1 MLKKIISNGIFLIGW
16 LPILLGQFPQVLT
29 PQPAGFP
36 TYGLPAPQV
45 PQNPLQALH
54 HQQRQRIQAQNQR
67 LIQEA
72 QQHSQRQRDQLAE
85 VRREIAALERKPISY
100 ALPSRMHVP
109 AAQLYRQAL
118 SELQAMLNGEAPIS
132 LKKAVFLVENA
143 FFEGQLAYEDY
154 DAHIQRLVHIASQQ
168 FERQRLDPADPLARK
183 LVLQQLMCDTLSYRA
198 AGKEADAIHI
208 PFGYDFEDIFG
219 REDWSKM
226 FVSKLLATGEGQC
239 HSLPLLYLI
248 LAEEM
253 GVDAY
258 LAFSP
263 EHSYV
268 RFQDERGNWYNLELT
283 NRRLSSDAW
292 ILGSGFVRSEA
303 IRSRIYL
310 DTLGT
315 RRVLAQCLVDL
326 AQGYAYKSGPD
337 AFMLDCAETTLA
349 EHPQNIH
356 AQMLRSDYYTLLFE
370 HVANQL
376 GRPPWEQLQ
385 NHPRAWELFQ
395 RRNAYY
401 RLVDELGYQPIPEE
415 AYQAWRK
422 SVEAE
427 KEKQARENPWR
438 TLNLSDK

>member
-1 MLKKIISNGIFLIGW
+1 ML
-16 LPILLGQFPQVLT
+16 
-29 PQPAGFP
+29 AGD
-36 TYGLPAPQV
+36 
-45 PQNPLQALH
+45 
-54 HQQRQRIQAQNQR
+54 
-67 LIQEA
+67 E
-72 QQHSQRQRDQLAE
+72 
-85 VRREIAALERKPISY
+85 
-100 ALPSRMHVP
+100 
-109 AAQLYRQAL
+109 
-118 SELQAMLNGEAPIS
+118 PIS

-143 FFEGQLAYEDY
+143 FFEGQLKYEDY

-168 FERQRLDPADPLARK
+168 FERQRLDPADLLARK

-198 AGKEADAIHI
+198 AGKEADAVHA
-208 PFGYDFEDIFG
+208 PFDYDFEDIFG
-219 REDWSKM
+219 REDWTQM

-253 GVDAY
+253 DVDAY

-268 RFQDERGNWYNLELT
+268 RFQDERANWYNLELT

-292 ILGSGFVRSEA
+292 VLGSGFVRAEA

-315 RRVLAQCLVDL
+315 RRVLAQCMVDL
-326 AQGYAYKSGPD
+326 AQGYAGKFGPD
-337 AFMLDCAETTLA
+337 AFMYRCAEAALV

-370 HVANQL
+370 HVVNQL
-376 GRPPWEQLQ
+376 GRPPLQQLQ
-385 NHPRAWELFQ
+385 RDPQAWDLLQ
-395 RRNAYY
+395 RRNACY
-401 RLVDELGYQPIPEE
+401 RLIDELGYQPMPEE
-415 AYQAWRK
+415 AYQAWLQ

-427 KEKQARENPWR
+427 KERQARENPWK
-438 TLNLSDK
+438 TLNLNDR